1 MSDALMN
8 LPMMHS
14 LLWMIPCAPLLGAL
28 LIILLEGLPTRVYG
42 VIATLM
48 VLVSAVLVALLWLS
62 GNWDMPVQ
70 QAYTWMHI
78 GNWNLHVGFRVDR
91 FTLVMAS
98 VSAWVGL
105 LIHLFSTQYM
115 RHDFGERRYFAY
127 LNLFVGGMLLFITAD
142 NLILLYAGWE
152 IMGLCSYALVSH
164 YYGKE
169 QNVYAGRKAFVT
181 TRIGD
186 TALAIGIFLCFMQF
200 QSLDLQTI
208 FDAAP
213 QAPTGMIAAI
223 CILFMLGAFA
233 KSAQF
238 PLHVWLPDA
247 MAGPSTVSAL
257 IHAATMITAGVYL
270 IARTHVLFDLV
281 PDVRWWVALVGAF
294 TALYASVSAL
304 GQNDIK
310 RILAYS
316 TISQIGYM
324 FAALGVGAYSLALFH
339 LAVHACFKAL
349 MFMSSGVI
357 IEAYHHDHDI
367 RNMGGLHKKQK
378 FLSYAYLA
386 GSLALAALPLVTAS
400 FYSKDAIIAA
410 TFTAPHG
417 AFLAGLGLVGALLTG
432 IYSMRMYFL
441 VFTGKP
447 RTEIHDYKMT
457 WAMKLPL
464 GLLAI
469 GSICLGFIQLPDS
482 WDFGP
487 HLLLPWLEPVLS
499 SVALPEGHAGELLE
513 LLGALA
519 AVVGILVAWPLSKS
533 EARTGRGLGSLGFLT
548 RALYI
553 DDLAKVLIIAPFNGL
568 CAVVGLLVD
577 GLLLNGILVHGVRRV
592 MLCGSALA
600 SRAQGQTISRYVQV
614 LIIGVVLLIA
624 LLVFSNAVIS
634 G

>member
-1 MSDALMN
+1 MTDALVT
-8 LPMMHS
+8 LPMMHH
-14 LLWMIPCAPLLGAL
+14 LLWLIPCAPLLGAL
-28 LIILLEGLPTRVYG
+28 LIIALDGLPTRAYG
-42 VIATLM
+42 IIASLA
-48 VLVSAVLVALLWLS
+48 VLVSAICVALLWLS
-62 GNWDMPVQ
+62 GSWDMPVQ
-70 QAYTWMHI
+70 TAYEWMHI
-78 GNWNLHVGFRVDR
+78 DNWQLDVGFRVDR

-164 YYGKE
+164 YYTKDE
-169 QNVYAGRKAFVT
+169 NVDAGRKAFVT

-200 QSLDLQTI
+200 QSLNLEAI
-208 FDAAP
+208 FQAAP

-294 TALYASVSAL
+294 TALYASVSAI

-324 FAALGVGAYSLALFH
+324 FAALGVGGYSLALFH

-357 IEAYHHDHDI
+357 IEIYHHDHDI

-410 TFTAPHG
+410 TYTADHG
-417 AFLAGLGLVGALLTG
+417 AFLAGLGLLGALLTG
-432 IYSMRMYFL
+432 IYSMRMYFM
-441 VFTGKP
+441 VFTGKA
-447 RTEIHDYKMT
+447 RSEIHDYRMT
-457 WAMKLPL
+457 WVMKLPL
-464 GLLAI
+464 GLLAV

-482 WDFGP
+482 WSFGP
-487 HLLLPWLEPVLS
+487 HLLLPWLEPVLT
-499 SVALPEGHAGELLE
+499 SVALPEGHAGEMLE
-513 LLGALA
+513 LLGAAA
-519 AVVGILVAWPLSKS
+519 AVIGILIAWPLTKAEVRS
-533 EARTGRGLGSLGFLT
+533 GRGVGNIGFLNK
-548 RALYI
+548 ALYI
-553 DDLAKVLIIAPFNGL
+553 DELSKVLVIRPFLAL
-568 CAVVGLLVD
+568 CAVLGSVID
-577 GLLLNGILVHGVRRV
+577 GLLLNGVLVAGVRRL
-592 MLCGSALA
+592 MLNAAEVVSRGQGALV
-600 SRAQGQTISRYVQV
+600 SRYVLLMV
-614 LIIGVVLLIA
+614 LGLMLIIGYLTVQL
-624 LLVFSNAVIS
+624 
-634 G
+634 